1 MSRLIAISLICLLL
15 PISLPADDSRATI
28 SDDDVL
34 GILQY
39 VYYWYLDHDDISR
52 LSSSPSVDVYLS
64 RMELEQDP
72 GDNTVFTQMLVPALD
87 LEITVKKAHYTITE
101 LAREIRHPGPKIA
114 AIHRNPV
121 EPKPEGS
128 STLRSYATKMLLAFF
143 HERRSRSAAL
153 DGELYGRLKRALGEI
168 VVDAP
173 NAASGDSQM
182 FYVGPVSAYSNDL
195 WICWLQQKKL
205 ILFSSDL
212 SFSDAAYWKHLPLY
226 TKMFNLESAVV
237 TSLSE
242 APGMSGYVT
251 KGWASRILF
260 NTLVDG
266 VAIRVGANDQ

>member
-1 MSRLIAISLICLLL
+1 ML
-15 PISLPADDSRATI
+15 PISLPADESRVAI

-39 VYYWYLDHDDISR
+39 VYYWYLDHDDISQ
-52 LSSSPSVDVYLS
+52 LSSRGSVDVYLS
-64 RMELEQDP
+64 RMELDQDP
-72 GDNTVFTQMLVPALD
+72 GDNTVFTRILVPALD
-87 LEITVKKAHYTITE
+87 LEITVKKAHYAIAE

-121 EPKPEGS
+121 ESKPEGS
-128 STLRSYATKMLLAFF
+128 ATLRSYATKTLLAFF
-143 HERRSRSAAL
+143 HEHRNQRAAL
-153 DGELYGRLKRALGEI
+153 DGELYGRLKRALGAI
-168 VVDAP
+168 AVDAGD
-173 NAASGDSQM
+173 AVSGGGQI

-195 WICWLQQKKL
+195 WIYWLQHKKL

-226 TKMFNLESAVV
+226 TRMFDLDSAVV

-242 APGMSGYVT
+242 APGMNGYVT

-260 NTLVDG
+260 NTLIDG